1 MIALYRF
8 LILSF
13 IIILPLIASAQP
25 KKQHKPPKS
34 KHYKFFVFSNHFKV
48 NEAVSIFGATGVS
61 NYYGDLCDGIKC
73 TLWRPN
79 FGIGMIYRLSKH
91 ISSKSELN
99 YFRLASKDT
108 WKGRNLNFRS
118 SNLEVYSSLMYD
130 LYKFNKNFK
139 KRKLFSPYLFVGI
152 GVVFYNPRGELNGKW
167 YNLRPLQTEGTK
179 YGIATPIVPFGIGVK
194 IKHTR
199 NWDFLAEIG
208 YRITFSDHL
217 DDVSSYKFKKIGDF
231 DDPTAAAI
239 SNKTQ
244 QGDNFLGYRGNPR
257 RKDGYVIIDI
267 KARYTFTLKHAAR
280 NKYIE
285 QHRKIY

>member
-1 MIALYRF
+1 MIALFRF
-8 LILSF
+8 TILSLLVL
-13 IIILPLIASAQP
+13 LPIAASAQ
-25 KKQHKPPKS
+25 HKYHKPKS
-34 KHYKFFVFSNHFKV
+34 KNYRFFVFSNHFKV
-48 NEAVSIFGATGVS
+48 NEAVSVYGAVGSS

-73 TLWRPN
+73 MQWRPN

-99 YFRLASKDT
+99 YFRLASKDA
-108 WKGRNLNFRS
+108 WKDRNLNFRS
-118 SNLEVYSSLMYD
+118 SNMEVYSSLMYD

-139 KRKLFSPYLFVGI
+139 KRKLFSPYIFIGI
-152 GVVFYNPRGELNGKW
+152 GVVFYSPRGELNGKW
-167 YNLRPLQTEGTK
+167 YHLRPLQTEGIK
-179 YGIATPIVPFGIGVK
+179 YGVATPIIPFGIGVK

-208 YRITFSDHL
+208 YRMTFSDHL

-231 DDPTAAAI
+231 ANPTAAAI
-239 SNKTQ
+239 SNKTR
-244 QGDNFLGYRGNPR
+244 QGDSFLGYRGDPR

-267 KARYTFTLKHAAR
+267 KVRYTFTLKHAAR